1 SNTDVLKILDK
12 QHANEA
18 ADNQSYLIEI
28 IRTIVFLARQGV
40 AFRGRYENDESL
52 NRGNFLELLE
62 LRSIDNPLI
71 TKHLKKLKFTDYK
84 TQNEIIDLVRQE
96 VSNGILNNSERSKY
110 FSVMVDETT
119 DITTVLIKIP

>member
-1 SNTDVLKILDK
+1 
-12 QHANEA
+12 
-18 ADNQSYLIEI
+18 
-28 IRTIVFLARQGV
+28 
-40 AFRGRYENDESL
+40 RGRYENDESL